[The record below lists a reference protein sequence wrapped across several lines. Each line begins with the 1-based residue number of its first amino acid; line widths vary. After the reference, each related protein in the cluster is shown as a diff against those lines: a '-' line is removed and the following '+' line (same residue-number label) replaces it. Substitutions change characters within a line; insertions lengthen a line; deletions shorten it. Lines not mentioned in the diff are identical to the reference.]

1 MTMLET
7 QTLVD
12 LALGSV
18 LAVIGWFARQLWD
31 AVKRLQ
37 EDIHK
42 IEVDLPT
49 HYVKREEFSDSLREI
64 KDLCRQIFDKVDSL
78 EKRKADK

>member
-49 HYVKREEFSDSLREI
+49 H
-64 KDLCRQIFDKVDSL
+64 
-78 EKRKADK
+78 

>member
-1 MTMLET
+1 MLET

-31 AVKRLQ
+31 AVKHLQ

-49 HYVKREEFSDSLREI
+49 YYVKREEFSDSLREI

>member
-1 MTMLET
+1 MLEA
-7 QTLVD
+7 QTLID
-12 LALGSV
+12 LALGAV
-18 LAVIGWFARQLWD
+18 LAIIGWLARQLWD
-31 AVKRLQ
+31 AVKRLR

-49 HYVKREEFSDSLREI
+49 NYVKREEFSESLKEI